1 MAVRRKSSLFWI
13 SVKSG
18 DTPLVERSYQIH
30 LLFVLKTP
38 RPLLRLPAF
47 ISHAS
52 RTHFPILPAIDD
64 RRRPNQ
70 SHIKSN
76 NRLVWHSVEKWL
88 KKRRKSTHTQ
98 NMLKCHSI
106 DDYRIDLR
114 LIQNYNDRISIG
126 SPRKCCTRPHFSFIT
141 CIMLY
146 RPTLKPEYGHIEL
159 RMHFIIL
166 LRAIL
171 KCVINIFVDSV
182 SCELLQI
189 RMITEKKCKIKPKC
203 VCVVHNAH

>member
-1 MAVRRKSSLFWI
+1 MIFSTTWNDFPNKKGIFVIFSSYIGSLEIFPSSKDWPFMAVRRKSSLFWI
-13 SVKSG
+13 SVNRVE
-18 DTPLVERSYQIH
+18 TPLVERSYQIH

-38 RPLLRLPAF
+38 QPLLRLPAF
-47 ISHAS
+47 VSHAS

-64 RRRPNQ
+64 RRWPNQ

-141 CIMLY
+141 CIML
-146 RPTLKPEYGHIEL
+146 
-159 RMHFIIL
+159 
-166 LRAIL
+166 
-171 KCVINIFVDSV
+171 
-182 SCELLQI
+182 
-189 RMITEKKCKIKPKC
+189 
-203 VCVVHNAH
+203 